1 MKRALVSD
9 DQLTGVDQ
17 LCVLIDG
24 TVRKTPEV
32 HIGVSTPF
40 FTGPLKALCM
50 RNPVYDLIIG
60 NIEGVRGPDDPD
72 PEWDKKTTEVE
83 NLEQKIVQRSN
94 QNSSNVSEELVHDSS
109 EESALTVAVNESC
122 KVTDKS
128 KDEVTDVVGAVET
141 RAQKQRKSEKIRPLR
156 TASVPIENVT
166 PERLKQAQKEDS
178 TLKNC
183 LSQIGIK
190 RPLKGKQG
198 TTEFFLKKEIL
209 YRRVSENEKVKDQLV
224 VPNAYREQVMRLG
237 HDSIMS
243 GHLGISKTSDK
254 VLSQFYWPG
263 VTADIY
269 RYCKSCDVC
278 QRTCDKGRVTKVPL
292 GCMPLIDTPFKRVA
306 VDTVGPISL
315 VSRNGNRYILTLV
328 DYATRFPEAV
338 PLPSIETERVAEAL
352 VDIFSR
358 VGVPSEILT
367 DRGSQF
373 TSDLMREVSRLLSL
387 RQLTT
392 TPYHPICNGLVE
404 KFNGTLKRML
414 KRMCEERP
422 NDWDRYVGPLLFAYR
437 EAPQASTGFAP
448 FELLYGRTVRGPMAI
463 LKEMWTSDVED
474 REIRSTYQYVSR
486 FERLESTCALAKAE
500 LQKSSERYRKYYNK
514 RSKNRKLKPGDS
526 VLILLPTDQ
535 NKLLMHW
542 KGSFTVLDNVGEA
555 SYVVEVNGKPKS
567 FHANLLKEYI
577 IREIPNAVGA
587 SVLSMSDAGE
597 LF

>member
-24 TVRKTPEV
+24 TVRKTPEA
-32 HIGVSTPF
+32 HIDVSTPF

-72 PEWDKKTTEVE
+72 PEWDKKTTEVK

-94 QNSSNVSEELVHDSS
+94 KNSSSVSEELVHDST
-109 EESALTVAVNESC
+109 EESALTVTVNGNS

-198 TTEFFLKKEIL
+198 TTEFLLKKEIL

-292 GCMPLIDTPFKRVA
+292 GRMPLIDTPFKRVA
-306 VDTVGPISL
+306 VDIVGPISP

-338 PLPSIETERVAEAL
+338 PYPA
-352 VDIFSR
+352 
-358 VGVPSEILT
+358 
-367 DRGSQF
+367 
-373 TSDLMREVSRLLSL
+373 L
-387 RQLTT
+387 RQK
-392 TPYHPICNGLVE
+392 GL
-404 KFNGTLKRML
+404 
-414 KRMCEERP
+414 
-422 NDWDRYVGPLLFAYR
+422 
-437 EAPQASTGFAP
+437 
-448 FELLYGRTVRGPMAI
+448 
-463 LKEMWTSDVED
+463 
-474 REIRSTYQYVSR
+474 
-486 FERLESTCALAKAE
+486 
-500 LQKSSERYRKYYNK
+500 
-514 RSKNRKLKPGDS
+514 LKP
-526 VLILLPTDQ
+526 
-535 NKLLMHW
+535 W
-542 KGSFTVLDNVGEA
+542 
-555 SYVVEVNGKPKS
+555 
-567 FHANLLKEYI
+567 
-577 IREIPNAVGA
+577 
-587 SVLSMSDAGE
+587 
-597 LF
+597 